1 MNGDFFNRIGIADM
15 EKVHSAVIGWIFSDQ
30 CKALTLNQKSELLCG
45 LFDVTPVQYFNDFRV
60 EVEHH
65 NIDVI
70 IITDEKTNPQ
80 CWVIENKIKSSQHS
94 NQLDK
99 YVDIVQG
106 KQVTIGRTTHQI
118 EDYKNMSQHFCF
130 LTLVNEQPQC
140 SNAKWEIKTYRGF
153 SDLLKNYSKP
163 INSNT
168 DKTILYEYFQCIT
181 NLANALEDFLDNHQN
196 YPNVFTDG
204 AMQKVPKLKTIAR
217 ARPNRRNY
225 ANFIAEN
232 GLETIFQKCFLS
244 HIMNKTKY
252 FKTGFSIL
260 ETHGVALAEN
270 KELISAGDEKLGIQ
284 FQNGTFKAQVVIPV
298 LKKDSNF
305 VTINQNF
312 WKKWNQVFSNNQLQI
327 SSEWRRNESK
337 GQKGPYFSY
346 SKKVKGIWYNKNLIQ
361 IAQEWNQM
369 YDECLKVLKELKR
382 YC

>member
-1 MNGDFFNRIGIADM
+1 MNGDFFNRIGVADM
-15 EKVHSAVIGWIFSDQ
+15 EKVHSAVIGWMFSDV
-30 CKALTLNQKSELLCG
+30 CEALTSNQKSELLCG
-45 LFDVTPVQYFNDFRV
+45 LFDVTPVQYFDSFNV

-65 NIDVI
+65 NIDI
-70 IITDEKTNPQ
+70 IIVTEENTNQ
-80 CWVIENKIKSSQHS
+80 ECWVIENKIKSSQHS

-106 KQVTIGRTTHQI
+106 KQVTIGHTTHQI
-118 EDYKNMSQHFCF
+118 EDYKKMSQHFCF

-140 SNAKWEIKTYRGF
+140 SNAEWENKTYRDF
-153 SDLLKNYSKP
+153 SNLLMKYSLSST
-163 INSNT
+163 NA
-168 DKTILYEYFQCIT
+168 DAVILHEYLQCIT
-181 NLANALEDFLDNHQN
+181 NLADVLDDFLNNHRD

-204 AMQKVPKLKTIAR
+204 AMQKDPSKKRHTNAKGKH
-217 ARPNRRNY
+217 AG
-225 ANFIAEN
+225 FIAEN

-252 FKTGFSIL
+252 FKIGFSIL

-327 SSEWRRNESK
+327 CSGWRRNESK
-337 GQKGPYFSY
+337 NNNGPYFSY
-346 SKKVKGIWYNKNLIQ
+346 SQKIRGCWYAKDVNIIASEWDYWYN
-361 IAQEWNQM
+361 
-369 YDECLKVLKELKR
+369 ECSIVLNELKK